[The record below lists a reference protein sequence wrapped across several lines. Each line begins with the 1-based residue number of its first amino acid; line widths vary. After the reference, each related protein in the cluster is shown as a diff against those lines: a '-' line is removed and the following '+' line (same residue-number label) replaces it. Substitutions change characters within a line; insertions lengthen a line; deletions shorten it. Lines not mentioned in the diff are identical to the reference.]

1 MTERLSPNETV
12 EVYWQ
17 SGGVLD
23 RNGFTLA
30 GLILSAVKRGE
41 DIGPMNKSSLMQ
53 VQQMSEYS
61 KIPITL
67 EQKMLYSALRGI
79 TKDSEERIVFSLETP
94 GTLPVWSLGDQ
105 QLLAEVIRLTD
116 EKSLNVF
123 KSAYPESEK

>member
-1 MTERLSPNETV
+1 MAERLSPNETV

>member
-1 MTERLSPNETV
+1 MAERLSPNETV

-116 EKSLNVF
+116 EKSLNAF